1 MKMRAFCGT
10 PLAAALCRCV
20 LAHHVRRALWAADMN
35 EGFQLGQICDFG
47 TDTISVQPL
56 SGGKIVE
63 AA

>member
-1 MKMRAFCGT
+1 
-10 PLAAALCRCV
+10 
-20 LAHHVRRALWAADMN
+20 MN